1 MRLAEIT
8 EQRHAELLPCKVNWN
23 TAPRGMFG
31 DTDKRPSWASMIAR
45 QIDSPIPMPS
55 DLVVKS
61 GLKIRS
67 RCCGLIP
74 VPMSATDIVTPSPP
88 HATDLTH
95 RTRGS
100 SSDAIESMAFVI
112 RLINTCCSC
121 TRFPRTSGSCA
132 SRLRFD
138 PYSVFLQIAA
148 FQGKRFVG

>member
-1 MRLAEIT
+1 
-8 EQRHAELLPCKVNWN
+8 
-23 TAPRGMFG
+23 
-31 DTDKRPSWASMIAR
+31 MIAR
-45 QIDSPIPMPS
+45 QIDRPIPMPS

-74 VPMSATDIVTPSPP
+74 VPMSPTEIVTPSLPQ
-88 HATDLTH
+88 ATDLTY

-112 RLINTCCSC
+112 RLINTCWSC
-121 TRFPRTSGSCA
+121 TVSSHLRQLA

-148 FQGKRFVG
+148 FQGKRFPDEFI